1 MVDSNPNLELSLEFI
16 PIYLSYIDFYLKIL
30 QYGAQ
35 LIVEEQPRGQSMLA
49 GLKRIICLLTLIG
62 FVSPALAGVQ
72 VKSVRMW
79 PAPDNTRLVFDLNAP
94 VDHSLFSLS
103 APDRIVIDLK
113 NAQYR
118 GRLSDFDYSK
128 SYIKNIRY
136 ASRKGNALRFVL
148 DLRSPV
154 RPKSFVLKPHGEY
167 GHRLVIDLFDAQHA
181 TSVKSLPQQTKTS
194 KRPRDVIIAIDAG
207 HGGEDPGA
215 IGRRGTRE
223 KDVVFAIAR
232 KLEKLIKK
240 EAGMRPVMIRN
251 GDYYVGLRD
260 RVKKAREHQA
270 DLFISIHAD
279 AFKNRKAHGSSVYV
293 LSDRGASSEAAR
305 FLAESENSADM
316 LGGVSLD
323 DKDDLLKLVLVDMV
337 KNSTIEDSHDVAA
350 KVLQDLQRVNSLHKN
365 RVEQAAFRVLKSP
378 DVPSILV
385 ETAFISNPAEERK
398 LRSSRHQQALA
409 KAMMRGI
416 RSYFRSN
423 PPPGTL
429 LAARPKRHVISR
441 GDTLSEIAQRYRVSV
456 STLRR
461 YNGLRSDR
469 LKVGDVLQIPLS

>member
-1 MVDSNPNLELSLEFI
+1 
-16 PIYLSYIDFYLKIL
+16 
-30 QYGAQ
+30 
-35 LIVEEQPRGQSMLA
+35 MLT
-49 GLKRIICLLTLIG
+49 GLKRIVYLLLLAS
-62 FVSPALAGVQ
+62 FVLPAWAGVQ

-79 PAPDNTRLVFDLNAP
+79 PAPDNTRLVFDLSAP
-94 VDHSLFSLS
+94 VDHTLFSLV
-103 APDRIVIDLK
+103 APDRLVIDLK
-113 NAQYR
+113 NARYR
-118 GRLSDFDYSK
+118 GKLPDFDYSN
-128 SYIKNIRY
+128 SYIKNVRY

-148 DLRSPV
+148 DLRSQV

-167 GHRLVIDLFDAQHA
+167 GHRLVIDLFDTQRSR
-181 TSVKSLPQQTKTS
+181 SVKSLPRQAKS
-194 KRPRDVIIAIDAG
+194 PGRPRDVIIAIDAG

-223 KDVVFAIAR
+223 KDVVLAIAR
-232 KLEKLIKK
+232 KLQKLVRK
-240 EAGMRPVMIRN
+240 EPGMRPVMIRD

-260 RVKKAREHQA
+260 RVEKAREHQA

-279 AFKNRKAHGSSVYV
+279 AFKNHKAHGSSVFV

-350 KVLQDLQRVNSLHKN
+350 KVLRDLRHVNSLHRN

-409 KAMMRGI
+409 KAMLGGI
-416 RSYFRSN
+416 RSYFHTN
-423 PPPGTL
+423 PPPGTR
-429 LAARPKRHVISR
+429 LAATPKRHIISR
-441 GDTLSEIAQRYRVSV
+441 GDTLSEIAARYRVSV
-456 STLRR
+456 RTLRR
-461 YNGLRSDR
+461 YNDLRTDR
-469 LKVGDVLQIPLS
+469 LRVGEVLRIPLS

>member
-1 MVDSNPNLELSLEFI
+1 
-16 PIYLSYIDFYLKIL
+16 
-30 QYGAQ
+30 
-35 LIVEEQPRGQSMLA
+35 MLT
-49 GLKRIICLLTLIG
+49 GLKRIVYLLLLAG
-62 FVSPALAGVQ
+62 FVLPAWAGVQ

-79 PAPDNTRLVFDLNAP
+79 PAPDNTRLVFDLSAP
-94 VDHSLFSLS
+94 VDHTLFSLV
-103 APDRIVIDLK
+103 APDRLVIDLK
-113 NAQYR
+113 NARYR
-118 GRLSDFDYSK
+118 GKLPDFDYSN
-128 SYIKNIRY
+128 SYIKNVRY

-148 DLRSPV
+148 DLRSQV

-167 GHRLVIDLFDAQHA
+167 GHRLVIDLFDTQSSR
-181 TSVKSLPQQTKTS
+181 SVKSLPRQAKS
-194 KRPRDVIIAIDAG
+194 PGRPRDVIIAIDAG

-223 KDVVFAIAR
+223 KDVVLAIAR
-232 KLEKLIKK
+232 KLQKLVRK
-240 EAGMRPVMIRN
+240 EPGMRPVMIRD

-260 RVKKAREHQA
+260 RVEKAREHQA

-279 AFKNRKAHGSSVYV
+279 AFKNHKAHGSSVFV

-350 KVLQDLQRVNSLHKN
+350 KVLRDLRHVNSLHRN

-409 KAMMRGI
+409 KAMLGGV
-416 RSYFRSN
+416 RSYFRAN
-423 PPPGTL
+423 PPPGTR
-429 LAARPKRHVISR
+429 LAATPKRHVISR
-441 GDTLSEIAQRYRVSV
+441 GDTLSEIAARYRVSV
-456 STLRR
+456 RTLRR
-461 YNGLRSDR
+461 YNDLRTDR
-469 LKVGDVLQIPLS
+469 LRVGEVLRIPLS

>member
-1 MVDSNPNLELSLEFI
+1 MF
-16 PIYLSYIDFYLKIL
+16 
-30 QYGAQ
+30 
-35 LIVEEQPRGQSMLA
+35 A
-49 GLKRIICLLTLIG
+49 GLRRTLYLLILLG
-62 FVSPALAGVQ
+62 LALPTWAGVQ

-79 PAPDNTRLVFDLNAP
+79 PAPDNTRLVFDLSAP

-113 NAQYR
+113 NTRYR
-118 GRLSDFDYSK
+118 GQLPGFDYSD

-136 ASRKGNALRFVL
+136 ATRKGNALRFVL
-148 DLRSPV
+148 DLRSQV

-167 GHRLVIDLFDAQHA
+167 GHRLVIDLFDARHA
-181 TSVKSLPQQTKTS
+181 APAKPVPRQPTAPH
-194 KRPRDVIIAIDAG
+194 RPRDVIIAIDAG

-223 KDVVFAIAR
+223 KDVVLAIAR
-232 KLEKLIKK
+232 KLERLVKK
-240 EAGMRPVMIRN
+240 EPGMRPVMIRN
-251 GDYYVGLRD
+251 GDYYVGLQD

-279 AFKNRKAHGSSVYV
+279 AFKNHRAHGSSVYV

-350 KVLQDLQRVNSLHKN
+350 KVLRDLRRVNSLHKN

-409 KAMMRGI
+409 KAMLGGI
-416 RSYFRSN
+416 RSYFRTN
-423 PPPGTL
+423 PPPGTV

-441 GDTLSEIAQRYRVSV
+441 GDTLSEIAARYRVSV
-456 STLRR
+456 TTLRR
-461 YNGLRSDR
+461 HNGLRTDR
-469 LKVGDVLQIPLS
+469 LKVGDVLQIPLT

>member
-1 MVDSNPNLELSLEFI
+1 MF
-16 PIYLSYIDFYLKIL
+16 
-30 QYGAQ
+30 
-35 LIVEEQPRGQSMLA
+35 A
-49 GLKRIICLLTLIG
+49 GLKRIVWLLVLAG
-62 FVSPALAGVQ
+62 FVLPVWAGVQ

-79 PAPDNTRLVFDLNAP
+79 PAPDNTRLVFDLSAP
-94 VDHSLFSLS
+94 VDHTLFSLA

-113 NAQYR
+113 DARYR
-118 GRLSDFDYSK
+118 GQLPDFDYSN
-128 SYIKNIRY
+128 SYIKNVRY
-136 ASRKGNALRFVL
+136 ASRKGNSLRFVL
-148 DLRSPV
+148 DLHSQV

-167 GHRLVIDLFDAQHA
+167 GHRLVIDLFDTVRTAPL
-181 TSVKSLPQQTKTS
+181 KSLPRQAKS
-194 KRPRDVIIAIDAG
+194 PNRPRDVVIAIDAG

-223 KDVVFAIAR
+223 KDVVLAIAR
-232 KLEKLIKK
+232 KLEKLVHQ
-240 EAGMRPVMIRN
+240 EPGMRPVMIRD

-260 RVKKAREHQA
+260 RVEKAREHQA

-279 AFKNRKAHGSSVYV
+279 AFKNHKARGSSVFV

-350 KVLQDLQRVNSLHKN
+350 KVLRDLGHVNSLHRN

-385 ETAFISNPAEERK
+385 ETAFISNPQGERK

-409 KAMMRGI
+409 KAMLRGV
-416 RSYFRSN
+416 RSYFHAN
-423 PPPGTL
+423 PPPGTR
-429 LAARPKRHVISR
+429 LAESPKRHVISR
-441 GDTLSEIAQRYRVSV
+441 GDTLSEIAARYRVSV
-456 STLRR
+456 RTLRR
-461 YNGLRSDR
+461 YNDLRTDR
-469 LKVGDVLQIPLS
+469 LRVGEVLRIPLS

>member
-1 MVDSNPNLELSLEFI
+1 
-16 PIYLSYIDFYLKIL
+16 
-30 QYGAQ
+30 
-35 LIVEEQPRGQSMLA
+35 MLA
-49 GLKRIICLLTLIG
+49 GLKRTVCLLVLVG
-62 FVSPALAGVQ
+62 FMLPVWAGVE

-79 PAPDNTRLVFDLNAP
+79 PAPDNTRLVFDLSAP
-94 VDHSLFSLS
+94 VDHALFSLA

-113 NAQYR
+113 DANYR
-118 GRLSDFDYSK
+118 GQLSGFDYSN

-136 ASRKGNALRFVL
+136 ASRQGNALRFVL
-148 DLRSPV
+148 DLRSPM

-167 GHRLVIDLFDAQHA
+167 GHRLVIDLFDADRA
-181 TSVKSLPQQTKTS
+181 VPEKSLPRQANS
-194 KRPRDVIIAIDAG
+194 PNRPRDVIIAIDAG

-223 KDVVFAIAR
+223 KDVVLAIAR
-232 KLEKLIKK
+232 KLKKLVQQ
-240 EAGMRPVMIRN
+240 EPGMRPVMIRD

-260 RVKKAREHQA
+260 RVEKAREHQA

-279 AFKNRKAHGSSVYV
+279 AFKNHKAHGSSVFV

-350 KVLQDLQRVNSLHKN
+350 KVLRDLRHVNSLHRN

-378 DVPSILV
+378 DLV

-409 KAMMRGI
+409 KAMLGGV
-416 RSYFRSN
+416 RSYFRAN
-423 PPPGTL
+423 PPPGTR
-429 LAARPKRHVISR
+429 LAATPKRHVISR
-441 GDTLSEIAQRYRVSV
+441 GDTLSEIAARYRVSV
-456 STLRR
+456 RTLRR
-461 YNGLRSDR
+461 YNDLRTDR
-469 LKVGDVLQIPLS
+469 LRVGEVLRIPLS

>member
-1 MVDSNPNLELSLEFI
+1 
-16 PIYLSYIDFYLKIL
+16 
-30 QYGAQ
+30 
-35 LIVEEQPRGQSMLA
+35 MLT
-49 GLKRIICLLTLIG
+49 GLKRIICLLLLVG
-62 FVSPALAGVQ
+62 LVAPVWAGVH

-79 PAPDNTRLVFDLNAP
+79 PAPDNTRLVFDLSGP
-94 VDHSLFSLS
+94 VEHNLFSLK
-103 APDRIVIDLK
+103 APERIVIDLK
-113 NAQYR
+113 DARFKGQLP
-118 GRLSDFDYSK
+118 GFDYSK

-148 DLRSPV
+148 DLQSQV

-167 GHRLVIDLFDAQHA
+167 GHRLVIDLFDAERLA
-181 TSVKSLPQQTKTS
+181 PAKSLPRQQTS
-194 KRPRDVIIAIDAG
+194 PNRPRDVIIAIDAG

-215 IGRRGTRE
+215 LGRRGTRE
-223 KDVVFAIAR
+223 KDVVLAIAR
-232 KLEKLIKK
+232 KLEKLLQK
-240 EAGMRPVMIRN
+240 EPGMRPVMIRD
-251 GDYYVGLRD
+251 GDYYVGLRN

-279 AFKNRKAHGSSVYV
+279 AFKNHRARGSSVYV
-293 LSDRGASSEAAR
+293 LSDWGASSEAAR

-337 KNSTIEDSHDVAA
+337 KNSTIEESHDVAA
-350 KVLQDLQRVNSLHKN
+350 KVLRDLRNVNTLHKN

-398 LRSSRHQQALA
+398 LRSASHQQALA
-409 KAMMRGI
+409 KAMLRGI

-441 GDTLSEIAQRYRVSV
+441 GDTLSEIAARYHVSV
-456 STLRR
+456 RTLRR
-461 YNGLRSDR
+461 HNGLRNDR
-469 LKVGDVLQIPLS
+469 LKVGDVLKIPLT

>member
-1 MVDSNPNLELSLEFI
+1 M
-16 PIYLSYIDFYLKIL
+16 
-30 QYGAQ
+30 
-35 LIVEEQPRGQSMLA
+35 
-49 GLKRIICLLTLIG
+49 CLLVLVG
-62 FVSPALAGVQ
+62 FVLPVWAGVQ

-79 PAPDNTRLVFDLNAP
+79 PAPDNTRLVFDLSAP
-94 VDHSLFSLS
+94 VDHSLFSL
-103 APDRIVIDLK
+103 AGPDRIVIDLK
-113 NAQYR
+113 NARYR
-118 GRLSDFDYSK
+118 GKVPDFDYSE

-136 ASRKGNALRFVL
+136 ASRQGNSLRFVL
-148 DLRSPV
+148 DLRSQV

-167 GHRLVIDLFDAQHA
+167 GHRLVIDLFD
-181 TSVKSLPQQTKTS
+181 TSRSTPLKSLPRQAKS
-194 KRPRDVIIAIDAG
+194 PNRPRDVIIAIDAG

-223 KDVVFAIAR
+223 KDVVLAIAR
-232 KLEKLIKK
+232 KLQKLVQK
-240 EAGMRPVMIRN
+240 EPGMRPVMIRN

-260 RVKKAREHQA
+260 RVEKAREHQA

-279 AFKNRKAHGSSVYV
+279 AFKNHKAHGSSVFV

-350 KVLQDLQRVNSLHKN
+350 KVLRDLRHVNSLHRN

-409 KAMMRGI
+409 KAMLGGV
-416 RSYFRSN
+416 RSYFRAN
-423 PPPGTL
+423 PPPGTR
-429 LAARPKRHVISR
+429 LAASPKRHVISR
-441 GDTLSEIAQRYRVSV
+441 GDTLSEIAARYRVSV
-456 STLRR
+456 RTLRR
-461 YNGLRSDR
+461 YNDLRTDR
-469 LKVGDVLQIPLS
+469 LRVGEVLRIPLS

>member
-1 MVDSNPNLELSLEFI
+1 
-16 PIYLSYIDFYLKIL
+16 
-30 QYGAQ
+30 
-35 LIVEEQPRGQSMLA
+35 MLA
-49 GLKRIICLLTLIG
+49 GLKRTVCLLVLVG
-62 FVSPALAGVQ
+62 FMLPVWAGVE

-79 PAPDNTRLVFDLNAP
+79 PAPDNTRLVFDLSAP
-94 VDHSLFSLS
+94 VDHSLFSLA

-113 NAQYR
+113 NANYR
-118 GRLSDFDYSK
+118 GQLSGFDYSN

-136 ASRKGNALRFVL
+136 ASRQGNALRFVL
-148 DLRSPV
+148 DLRSPM

-167 GHRLVIDLFDAQHA
+167 GHRLVIDLFDADRA
-181 TSVKSLPQQTKTS
+181 VPEKSLPRHEKS
-194 KRPRDVIIAIDAG
+194 PNRPRDVIIAIDAG

-223 KDVVFAIAR
+223 KDVVLAIAR
-232 KLEKLIKK
+232 KLKKLVQQ
-240 EAGMRPVMIRN
+240 EPGMRPVMIRD

-260 RVKKAREHQA
+260 RVEKAREHQA

-279 AFKNRKAHGSSVYV
+279 AFKNHKAHGSSVFV

-350 KVLQDLQRVNSLHKN
+350 KVLRDLGKVNSLHRN

-385 ETAFISNPAEERK
+385 ETAFISNPQGERK

-409 KAMMRGI
+409 KAMLRGI
-416 RSYFRSN
+416 RSYFHTN
-423 PPPGTL
+423 PPPGTR
-429 LAARPKRHVISR
+429 LAATPKRHVISR
-441 GDTLSEIAQRYRVSV
+441 GDTLSEIAARYRVSV
-456 STLRR
+456 RTLRR
-461 YNGLRSDR
+461 YNDLRTDR
-469 LKVGDVLQIPLS
+469 LRVGEVLRIPLS